1 MIARMKMIKSRAV
14 LIAILSS
21 CGGCASLADHSEIP
35 FVLAAQAKAWN
46 DADIEAFME
55 HYWKSDELT
64 FSTPDAE
71 VKGWQATLDRYRRR
85 YPTPE
90 AMGKLRFEDLVIG
103 RAEKGAATVSGRY
116 HLTRQAGPASGRFT
130 LQMRRIEGRWV
141 IVRDHTIA
149 DE

>member
-21 CGGCASLADHSEIP
+21 CGGCASVADRSEIRT
-35 FVLAAQAKAWN
+35 VLDAQTKAWN
-46 DADIEAFME
+46 DADIEGFME
-55 HYWKSDELT
+55 HYWKSEELT
-64 FSTPDAE
+64 FSTPDDE
-71 VKGWQATLDRYRRR
+71 IKGWQATLDRYRRR
-85 YPTPE
+85 YPTPD
-90 AMGKLRFEDLVIG
+90 AMGKLRFEDLVIERIEEG
-103 RAEKGAATVSGRY
+103 GATVSGRY

-141 IVRDHTIA
+141 IVRDHTVA